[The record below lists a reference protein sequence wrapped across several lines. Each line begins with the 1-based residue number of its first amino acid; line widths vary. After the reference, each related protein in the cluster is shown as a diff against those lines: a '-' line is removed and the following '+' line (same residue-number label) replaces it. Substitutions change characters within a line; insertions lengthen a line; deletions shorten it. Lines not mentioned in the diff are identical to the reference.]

1 MATRSFDFEDY
12 EEWAD
17 TADRDGDDITDYFA
31 TTAY

>member
-17 TADRDGDDITDYFA
+17 AAELDGDEITDYFA
-31 TTAY
+31 TSAY